1 MLIKK
6 LNNKKISINSFS
18 ILSILGIFILANLL
32 EISIA
37 IVPSSFV
44 KIYLSKSSIIWVLF
58 IIGLLTKY
66 IVIRCLISWFCSF
79 QKPPIINRYKP
90 GRTLIVCL
98 LMLISYR
105 LIYNFGIS
113 HIFDFSRNSSVVTST
128 FNELF
133 NFKILALITVLLV
146 SPVYEEVIFRGL
158 ILNALR
164 KRHSEV
170 LSIVISAV
178 LFSIVHLNLVQCV
191 NTFLIGLILGLIY
204 VKTESLYIVIFA
216 HIFHNMLALKLPIF
230 INGPKWLQITGSI
243 FIISISLLVFFKSI
257 TYLFNHK
264 TEIEND

>member
-1 MLIKK
+1 
-6 LNNKKISINSFS
+6 
-18 ILSILGIFILANLL
+18 
-32 EISIA
+32 
-37 IVPSSFV
+37 
-44 KIYLSKSSIIWVLF
+44 
-58 IIGLLTKY
+58 
-66 IVIRCLISWFCSF
+66 
-79 QKPPIINRYKP
+79 
-90 GRTLIVCL
+90 
-98 LMLISYR
+98 

-146 SPVYEEVIFRGL
+146 SPIYEEIIFRGL

-164 KRHSEV
+164 ERHSET
-170 LSIVISAV
+170 LSIVISAI

-216 HIFHNMLALKLPIF
+216 HIFHNMLALKLPTF
-230 INGPKWLQITGSI
+230 INGPNWLQITGSV
-243 FIISISLLVFFKSI
+243 FIIIISLLVFLKSI
-257 TYLFNHK
+257 AYIFNHK